1 MSTRSIAAISGN
13 ASYQSVL
20 ATAQIPQA
28 RLVVV
33 ALPDAGAIRTAVREA
48 RRASA
53 SLPFLVRSTRVQ
65 DEEMLKRNG

>member
-1 MSTRSIAAISGN
+1 MSTRSIAAISGD

-33 ALPDAGAIRTAVREA
+33 ALPDAGAIRTAVREV

-53 SLPFLVRSTRVQ
+53 SLPFLVRSTRVE